1 MRKKYVRYL
10 PALVCL
16 PLQAAA
22 PLGLFEGHGD
32 VGTVLHAGSVE
43 YSASQRSYTVAG
55 SGENMWFA
63 ADAFQFVWK
72 KVSGDA
78 TLTADISFVGSG
90 GNPHR
95 KAVLMMRQSLEA
107 DSAYADVALHGEGL
121 TSLQA
126 REEEGAATHEVQSA
140 MSAPRRLRI
149 ARRGNY
155 FYIWLSGKGE
165 PLHLAG
171 GSMRVSLQ
179 DPFYV
184 GIGVCSHDKD
194 AVEKAVFSNVDLTMG
209 AAPAGRPQLYS
220 TLETVTVAS
229 TDARVVYVAPER
241 IAAPNWTRDGAS
253 LIFNRQ
259 GRLERLR
266 AVGGGEPERLDTG
279 SAVGCDNNHG
289 LSPDGDLLAFSA
301 EDGIYT
307 VPLAGG
313 APKQIIKGPG
323 LHWHGWS
330 PDGKTVVYSAQSGGR
345 RDIYAVSAAG
355 GQEMRLTRPGSLND
369 GPEFSPDGRYIYFHS
384 DQSGSLQI
392 WRMHP
397 DGSAPEQ
404 ITSGEFNNCS
414 PHPSPDGKQLVFLSY
429 PKDVPQVPRDDDVM
443 LRVMS
448 LNDEKVKVLAKLVG
462 GQGTIDAPSWSPDSR
477 RLAFVSY
484 QWIQ

>member
-1 MRKKYVRYL
+1 MRGKYVRYL
-10 PALVCL
+10 PVLVCL

-22 PLGLFEGHGD
+22 PLGLFEDHGD
-32 VGTVLHAGSVE
+32 VGAVLHAGSAE
-43 YSASQRSYTVAG
+43 YNASQGSYTVVG

-72 KVSGDA
+72 KVSGDV
-78 TLTADISFVGSG
+78 TLTADISFIGAG

-95 KAVLMMRQSLEA
+95 KAVLMIRQSLEA

-126 REEEGAATHEVQSA
+126 RQENGAATHEVQSA

-149 ARRGNY
+149 AKRGKY
-155 FYIWLSGKGE
+155 FYIWVAGAGE
-165 PLHLAG
+165 PLHMAG
-171 GSMRVSLQ
+171 GSIRVPLQ

-184 GIGVCSHDKD
+184 GIGVCAHDKD

-209 AAPAGRPQLYS
+209 AARAGRPQLYS

-229 TDARVVYVAPER
+229 TDARVVYVAPEG

-266 AVGGGEPERLDTG
+266 VAGGEPEIIDMA
-279 SAVGCDNNHG
+279 SAVRCDNNHG
-289 LSPDGDLLAFSA
+289 VSPDGDLLAFSG
-301 EDGIYT
+301 EDGIFT

-330 PDGKTVVYSAQSGGR
+330 PDGKTVVYSAESGGR
-345 RDIYAVSAAG
+345 QDIYTVPAAG
-355 GQEMRLTRPGSLND
+355 GQETRLTRSGSLND
-369 GPEFSPDGRYIYFHS
+369 GPEFSPDGKYIYFHS
-384 DQSGSLQI
+384 DQGGSMQI
-392 WRMHP
+392 WRMHS
-397 DGSAPEQ
+397 DGGEPEQ
-404 ITSGEFNNCS
+404 VTSAEFNNCF

-429 PKDVPQVPRDDDVM
+429 PKDVPLVPRDGDVM

-448 LNDEKVKVLAKLVG
+448 LNDEKIKVLAKLVG
-462 GQGTIDAPSWSPDSR
+462 GQGTIDSPSWSPDSR

-484 QWIQ
+484 QSIE